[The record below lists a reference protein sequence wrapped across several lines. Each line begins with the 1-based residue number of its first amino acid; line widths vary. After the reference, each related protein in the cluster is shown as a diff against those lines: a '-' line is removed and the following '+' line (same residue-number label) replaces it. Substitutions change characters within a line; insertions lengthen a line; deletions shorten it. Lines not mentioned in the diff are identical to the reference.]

1 MPSLEAVEGYRY
13 ALNIEYYF
21 GGMINI
27 LSNKSIMTSG
37 FTSFS
42 VSVMNSSVNDYRKPL
57 LNRMESIQYL
67 FQSIPHAQL
76 K

>member
-1 MPSLEAVEGYRY
+1 MRLI
-13 ALNIEYYF
+13 LNIIF
-21 GGMINI
+21 GGMINV

-42 VSVMNSSVNDYRKPL
+42 VSLRNSSVNDYRKPL
-57 LNRMESIQYL
+57 LNRMESLQYL
-67 FQSIPHAQL
+67 SQSLPHAQL